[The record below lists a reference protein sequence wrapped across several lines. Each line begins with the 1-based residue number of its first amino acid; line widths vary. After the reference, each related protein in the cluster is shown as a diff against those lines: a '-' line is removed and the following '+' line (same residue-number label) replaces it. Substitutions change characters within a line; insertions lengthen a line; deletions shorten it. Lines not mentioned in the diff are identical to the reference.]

1 MLPKPNLRYAPALA
15 FVALAISAAPAAAEC
30 TPTGRVCVTASS
42 EPSAASVPSQTSG
55 TAAYLRYTV
64 VVTNNGPSTI
74 NHTSLTSRLS
84 DSSPTNVATPAAF
97 LSTDAGCTASGY
109 ASVCPVGSLARGET
123 RRFTQVVQAPAL
135 IDPTQ
140 ADHFTNTFTA
150 SFDEVTNDNP
160 SNPGGKTDTISTSP
174 VVDMSGD
181 AGTTFVPPSS
191 LGVAS
196 VALTTSPTGST
207 VPGLSDTKIGR
218 VSIPTIG
225 SGFVP
230 SLTEPTTGTPVDCTG
245 TQFIGSD
252 GKKHTCNGGGWF
264 QATVPLFPVA
274 GKFLTFDL
282 YWDASL
288 ISPGETAS
296 TFEVYHANTA
306 AETPQQWQILSAKQ
320 QCTSASDPGPCFE
333 GKPDVSASGDWHA
346 KIHRPD
352 NGWMKG

>member
-1 MLPKPNLRYAPALA
+1 MPPKLKALRYAPGLA
-15 FVALAISAAPAAAEC
+15 FVVLAISAAPAAAEC
-30 TPTGRVCVTASS
+30 TPTTRVCVTASS

-64 VVTNNGPSTI
+64 TVTNNGPSTI
-74 NHTSLTSRLS
+74 NHTSLTSGLS
-84 DSSPTNVATPAAF
+84 DSSPANVATPASF
-97 LSTDAGCTASGY
+97 FSTPGCTAGGATS
-109 ASVCPVGSLARGET
+109 ACAVRSLASGESAQ
-123 RRFTQVVQAPAL
+123 FTQVVQAPAL

-140 ADHFTNTFTA
+140 VDHFANTFTVR
-150 SFDEVTNDNP
+150 FDEGTNDNP
-160 SNPGGKTDTISTSP
+160 ANGGKTDTVSTSRL
-174 VVDMSGD
+174 VEVSGD
-181 AGTTFVPPSS
+181 AGTTFVPPSA

-207 VPGLSDTKIGR
+207 VPSTLDTKIGR
-218 VSIPTIG
+218 VSIPTLA

-230 SLTEPTTGTPVDCTG
+230 SLTEPTTGTPVDCAG

-252 GKKHTCNGGGWF
+252 GKKHTCNPGGWF
-264 QATVPLFPVA
+264 QATVPLFPVT

-288 ISPGETAS
+288 ISAGQTPS

-346 KIHRPD
+346 RIHRPG